1 MTVNELDGLVQ
12 LIKLWKDQGCGANS
26 EQEEAELINFARTA
40 LPIVRPSFKLTDAN
54 EEEIIFTID
63 TIIRSGGFSE

>member
-12 LIKLWKDQGCGANS
+12 LIKLWKDQGCGVNS